1 MRSVIFDVNYPPH
14 FSGHETFPL
23 RQMWLKKAFDAVSYV
38 QKGVFSSDDAIVT
51 FGVGKNMVGSIRHWA
66 LACGIIES
74 KNGGHIAT
82 DLGKKIF
89 ANDGLDPYCEHYATS
104 WLMHWNLAGRTEALP
119 RATTWYWVFNHLSE
133 QSFSAKQVKD
143 GLIEYIDEKTPKI
156 KVSENSL
163 ERDIEVFLR
172 SYVPKSRNA
181 TMEDVAEPM
190 LGELGLIQQNTDG
203 LYEFRR
209 GAKSTLPDKVFLYA
223 LVEFWKCVAPN
234 QNTLS
239 FESIAY
245 DPGSPGRVFK
255 LDEDSIAE
263 RLINLDEVTQGA
275 YVWSDT
281 AGLRHVVCVKGAF
294 SPIDVLG
301 SNA

>member
-1 MRSVIFDVNYPPH
+1 MRSVIFDINYVPH

-23 RQMWLKKAFDAVSYV
+23 RQMWLKKAFDAVSYEK
-38 QKGVFSSDDAIVT
+38 KGVFSSDDAIVT

-74 KNGGHIAT
+74 KSGGHIAT

-104 WLMHWNLAGRTEALP
+104 WLMHWNLAGRTEAIP

-133 QSFSAKQVKD
+133 QSFSAKQVKE
-143 GLIEYIDEKTPKI
+143 GLIEYLDEKTPRI

-163 ERDIEVFLR
+163 DRDIEVFLR

-181 TMEDVAEPM
+181 TMEDIAEPM
-190 LGELGLIQQNTDG
+190 LGELGLIQMSTDG

-209 GAKSTLPDKVFLYA
+209 GAKSTLPDEVFLYA
-223 LVEFWKCVAPN
+223 LIEFWKCVAPN

-255 LDEDSIAE
+255 LDENSIAE
-263 RLINLDEVTQGA
+263 RLISLEA
-275 YVWSDT
+275 ISHRRYVWSDT
-281 AGLRHVVCVKGAF
+281 AGLRHVVCVNGAM

-301 SNA
+301 SKA

>member
-1 MRSVIFDVNYPPH
+1 MRSVIFDVNYAPH

-74 KNGGHIAT
+74 KSGGHIAT

-104 WLMHWNLAGRTEALP
+104 WLMHWNLAGRTEAIP

-143 GLIEYIDEKTPKI
+143 GLIEYIDDKTPKI

-190 LGELGLIQQNTDG
+190 LGELGLIQLNTDG

-209 GAKSTLPDKVFLYA
+209 GAKSTLPDEVFLYA

-281 AGLRHVVCVKGAF
+281 AGLRHVVCIKGAF